1 MKKLGFVILG
11 IAIILSSCVKENAP
25 AVEDGGGTVLPGG
38 DSSEEL
44 VEKVIK
50 VSAPATR
57 TALADTD
64 GDGIKD
70 EVVWTA
76 GDQIAVWDGFACRK
90 FVMTGEPKGN
100 IAEFRGHVSAK
111 SLNNSTTFYAVYP
124 YSEAFIT
131 EVPPTDTLDG
141 VARGYARMLFP
152 SSQYQIAKPGGF
164 DKTAAFAI
172 AESSDIE
179 NMTFTQK
186 TSLLRFKL
194 AEDMNNVVAVKFQGN
209 EPNDYIW
216 GTMSMRFLDRGELYP
231 GVINR
236 KDVNP
241 LGRGMEITMRK
252 QDGYP
257 LLTSEDY
264 YFAIPATAFGRGY
277 RLTFVHSDNT
287 TSSRSSAKP
296 IEFNTTRLYDL
307 ASTAISRSML
317 HSYKDDYTST
327 GKVQICD
334 QDCSKD
340 RYGEPKVIASHE
352 TYTITAGGAYFIE
365 PGAQVTLNTGSTAVS
380 NLMIVGDNKFEKSTI
395 QQISNVKL
403 QDGCDFLVRNLDY
416 TFGGEF
422 NMINPV
428 GNINRLEFQGCVLRY
443 NSTKSIF
450 SDSHSSIQRLAWY
463 DNDAIFTRDSE
474 ITFMHT
480 SGETE
485 RDCLNFLFK
494 NNLFYHIG
502 NFDNQTYS
510 FHFFSGSQ
518 KRIGHMEMKSNTFI
532 RLKTRSEVPYYISG
546 YFSKNGGGDAEKHVD
561 NNLFYLP
568 NLGTGAHRLLDGSYS
583 SGCSKYGVTY
593 YNGNDI
599 ELKFSAISKP
609 VEGSSKSFK
618 LTDSPF
624 DTSDP
629 TKYDPANGIFVI
641 NDIVLEDGT
650 HLNTIGAQR
659 PLVIE

>member
-11 IAIILSSCVKENAP
+11 IAIMLSSCVKENAP
-25 AVEDGGGTVLPGG
+25 AVEDGGGTVLPGC

-124 YSEAFIT
+124 YSETFIT
-131 EVPPTDTLDG
+131 EVPPTDTEEG
-141 VARGYARMLFP
+141 VRGYARMLFP

-194 AEDMNNVVAVKFQGN
+194 AADMNNVVAVKFQGN

-216 GTMSMRFLDRGELYP
+216 GTVSMRFLDGGELYP

-241 LGRGMEITMRK
+241 LGRGMEIIMRK
-252 QDGYP
+252 EDGYP

-264 YFAIPATAFGRGY
+264 YFAIPATDFGRGY
-277 RLTFVHSDNT
+277 RLTFVHSDET

-296 IEFNTTRLYDL
+296 IEFNTTRIYDL
-307 ASTAISRSML
+307 ASEAVSLSKL
-317 HSYKDDYTST
+317 HSYKADYEKNDKIT
-327 GKVQICD
+327 ICGY
-334 QDCSKD
+334 DCSKSA
-340 RYGEPKVIASHE
+340 YGKPVLIEAHQE
-352 TYTITAGGAYFIE
+352 YTITTGGSYFIE
-365 PGAQVTLNTGSTAVS
+365 PGARVTINTGDTPIDK
-380 NLMIVGDNKFEKSTI
+380 LMIVGDNKFEKS
-395 QQISNVKL
+395 QITQTSSVRLNNNGQYL
-403 QDGCDFLVRNLDY
+403 HLNTDLTFNDGFDMVVPKDN
-416 TFGGEF
+416 
-422 NMINPV
+422 NAS
-428 GNINRLEFQGCVLRY
+428 INRIEFQDCLIRYDSSKSVL
-443 NSTKSIF
+443 
-450 SDSHSSIQRLAWY
+450 HSSTASVHRLAFY
-463 DNDAIFTRDSE
+463 SNDIRFTKDTNIFFTSTDSGTPVYS
-474 ITFMHT
+474 IVIF
-480 SGETE
+480 
-485 RDCLNFLFK
+485 D
-494 NNLFYHIG
+494 NNLFFHAE
-502 NFDNQTYS
+502 NFDNQSYA
-510 FHFFSGSQ
+510 FSLLNGDKKTIDQ
-518 KRIGHMEMKSNTFI
+518 KISMSWNTFVN
-532 RLKTRSEVPYYISG
+532 LKTNTLNPYYV
-546 YFSKNGGGDAEKHVD
+546 GGNVTGTGIIYIH

-568 NLGTGAHRLLDGSYS
+568 YLGAGNHRLFNSDYNYGANE
-583 SGCSKYGVTY
+583 YGVTY
-593 YNGNDI
+593 FTGTDKILKYSSTAAPTGVSSSYQLIENPFENLNVKNGNFQKKAS
-599 ELKFSAISKP
+599 LYP
-609 VEGSSKSFK
+609 
-618 LTDSPF
+618 
-624 DTSDP
+624 
-629 TKYDPANGIFVI
+629 VI
-641 NDIVLEDGT
+641 NGET
-650 HLNTIGAQR
+650 YEIGAKRQS
-659 PLVIE
+659 VIL